1 MAPDYEATSSD
12 VFRDFTL
19 SVIEATGE
27 LDIIYQARRRNTLE
41 EVDMPFWVTN
51 WLQQPAA
58 RSPQT
63 TSPYKN
69 QRKFRA
75 AGNSKPI
82 MEHSEDRNLLKC

>member
-58 RSPQT
+58 ARSPQT
-63 TSPYKN
+63 ADYLTIQEPKKIPSSREFETNYGAFGK
-69 QRKFRA
+69 
-75 AGNSKPI
+75 
-82 MEHSEDRNLLKC
+82 